1 MAKMNSTKETRM
13 MTVGPAIQECCRPMS
28 EQQSSDGRFV
38 GGGLGCNCLEK
49 AGWHKWQDIP
59 CVQAA
64 DLDMAEFE
72 PAMGV
77 AHPDLLFAF
86 CPTIIILRQLDRKYQ
101 LWRLIATLCR
111 ILQDMYTGYVSRFW
125 RCIALLSINLARALV
140 PVTVCSRE
148 TWLGNT

>member
-1 MAKMNSTKETRM
+1 M
-13 MTVGPAIQECCRPMS
+13 G
-28 EQQSSDGRFV
+28 EQQSSDGRFI
-38 GGGLGCNCLEK
+38 GGGLGNNCPEK
-49 AGWHKWQDIP
+49 AGWHKKQERQDIP
-59 CVQAA
+59 CVQAP

-77 AHPDLLFAF
+77 AHPDLLSAF
-86 CPTIIILRQLDRKYQ
+86 CPMIIILQQLDRKYQ

-140 PVTVCSRE
+140 PVTVYSRE